1 MISAHQTGL
10 PTEAQEP
17 VSILIVDDELGMRET
32 LVEIIRMM
40 GYHADT
46 AQSGREAEEKFAA
59 NSYNLALLDIHLPD
73 TSGLELLGRLKHL
86 DTRNGADTLYI
97 IATGF
102 PGTRTAIEALNQGA
116 YAYITK
122 PLDLAEINAI
132 FARAIDRQRL
142 ERENKRLLVQLTAL
156 SELTDTALS
165 TLNLEAL
172 LDRLLRAVTDHLD
185 VDAGA
190 ILLLDEHNRL
200 RLRSAIGLEPHHPR
214 DAGIRLGEGFVG
226 QIAAERRPL
235 VMHAP
240 ELWEQSE
247 SVDFRARRIQ
257 SALGVPLLSHG
268 QLIGV

>member
-1 MISAHQTGL
+1 
-10 PTEAQEP
+10 
-17 VSILIVDDELGMRET
+17 MRET
-32 LVEIIRMM
+32 LVDIIRMM
-40 GYHADT
+40 GYEADT
-46 AQSGREAEEKFAA
+46 AECGREAEEKFAA
-59 NSYNLALLDIHLPD
+59 NSYNLALPDIHLPD
-73 TSGLELLGRLKHL
+73 TSGLDLLSRLKEI
-86 DTRNGADTLYI
+86 DSRNGADTLFI

-165 TLNLEAL
+165 TLNLEEL
-172 LDRLLRAVTDHLD
+172 LDRLLRRVTENLE

-200 RLRSAIGLEPHHPR
+200 RLRSAIALDCHQPK
-214 DAGIRLGEGFVG
+214 ATGIRLGEGFVG
-226 QIAAERRPL
+226 RIAAERRPL

-247 SVDFRARRIQ
+247 SVD
-257 SALGVPLLSHG
+257 
-268 QLIGV
+268 